1 MALQSNADLRLL
13 NPLNTKLNPICH
25 LLALLAHPILH
36 VSRIRVKG
44 LLPVST
50 FFYLSFQ
57 FVILHLLIFVCIL
70 FHHLLF
76 ECPFSWLP
84 WGLLLNTWLTFLDLI
99 SEIQKKRHEIQ
110 PVIVLSTIREKY
122 YSEIHCITDNT
133 PHS

>member
-76 ECPFSWLP
+76 ECPFS
-84 WGLLLNTWLTFLDLI
+84 
-99 SEIQKKRHEIQ
+99 
-110 PVIVLSTIREKY
+110 
-122 YSEIHCITDNT
+122 
-133 PHS
+133 